1 MLWVDFRGRKAGQH
15 RTALENTERDRTY
28 PRVLMKPLV
37 EPSAYREQMS
47 PIWRKL
53 DILSDIFPQLLGPPV
68 RSKREREKKVYL
80 YENKIQTR
88 HANCPPQWAAA
99 L

>member
-1 MLWVDFRGRKAGQH
+1 
-15 RTALENTERDRTY
+15 
-28 PRVLMKPLV
+28 MKPLV

-68 RSKREREKKVYL
+68 RSKRERERKKFIYTKIKFKHVML
-80 YENKIQTR
+80 IALLSGPRRFNKTNRIG
-88 HANCPPQWAAA
+88 
-99 L
+99 